1 MSPPDVSGDLNAGE
15 LQAGVGGRIIGC
27 EIVVIERATSTN
39 EFILQKI
46 SPATPEG
53 LVVFAEQQTAGRGQR
68 GNRWESPA
76 GQGLWFSVFL
86 RPELDLQDS
95 AALTTWAAESV
106 SHSIAQEFGL
116 ETKIKAPNDVYL
128 NGLKVAGVLV
138 EMRAREKAR
147 HFAVA
152 GIGVN
157 INQSVE
163 DFPKELRHRAISLAM
178 ALERRVDRQEFA
190 IALLR
195 RLDQTYSELCR

>member
-1 MSPPDVSGDLNAGE
+1 MSRRDVSGDLNAGK
-15 LQAGVGGRIIGC
+15 LQAGAGGRIIGR
-27 EIVVIERATSTN
+27 EIAVIKSTTSTN
-39 EFILQKI
+39 DFILQKI

-95 AALTTWAAESV
+95 AALTTWAAKSV
-106 SHSIAQEFGL
+106 SHSIAHEFAL
-116 ETKIKAPNDVYL
+116 ETKIKAPNDIYL

-138 EMRAREKAR
+138 EMRAQEKAR

-157 INQSVE
+157 VNQSIE
-163 DFPKELRHRAISLAM
+163 DFPKELRGRAISLAM

-195 RLDQTYSELCR
+195 QLDQTYSELFR